1 MVLDI
6 LLNSELSVTE
16 KILQIIFCVLAVLLA
31 LSIHESSHGL
41 AALAMGDD
49 TAKNQGR
56 ITLNPFKHMD
66 LT

>member
-16 KILQIIFCVLAVLLA
+16 KILQIIFCVLAVVLA

-41 AALAMGDD
+41 AALAMEI
-49 TAKNQGR
+49 GR
-56 ITLNPFKHMD
+56 AHV
-66 LT
+66 